1 MTKYCIWDVGNVI
14 YRYSLDPLKQWVE
27 KNGSEKPQQPLF
39 NFNPYMKGDVSY
51 TQTVRELCRKY
62 GIQYFPATAQKVRH
76 LLEAGIGEYFPE
88 TRQAQLMLKSRGI
101 TNCLLS
107 NALPVLENSSRTED
121 IIRPEHRFTSYKL
134 GLLKPDPKIYQ
145 TVLKELNAQPQE
157 VIFIDDKEKNVAAA
171 CSLGIHGIQFK
182 RETIISEIKS
192 SITQM
197 HSTKNHPTPQKKN
210 FYR

>member
-14 YRYSLDPLKQWVE
+14 YRYSLDPLKKWIE
-27 KNGSEKPQQPLF
+27 NNGSVKPQQPLF
-39 NFNPYMKGDVSY
+39 NFNPYMKGEASY
-51 TQTVRELCRKY
+51 VETVRELCKKY
-62 GIQYFPATAQKVRH
+62 SIQYFSATAQKVRH
-76 LLEAGIGEYFPE
+76 LLEAGIGEYFSE
-88 TRQAQLMLKSRGI
+88 TRQAQLLLKSRGI

-107 NALPVLENSSRTED
+107 NALPILANSSRTDD

-134 GLLKPDPKIYQ
+134 RLLKPDPKIYQ

-192 SITQM
+192 SIIQI
-197 HSTKNHPTPQKKN
+197 HSTENRPTLPKNN